1 MIGSGS
7 SFDKYIFGGEIYML
21 AKEIMKS
28 EVITLSPESTIIEI
42 ARLMVEN
49 DISGFPV
56 VDGENRLLGVVSEK
70 DIMYKEVKLDEPSV
84 WDLCFWS
91 ALGSREIYN
100 YKESFRKYRAKTA
113 AEIMTS
119 PAVAVDEND
128 DVSKAGNL
136 MISRHIKRVF
146 VTREEK
152 LVGVISRSA
161 FVKMLLDA
169 EIE

>member
-1 MIGSGS
+1 
-7 SFDKYIFGGEIYML
+7 ML

-28 EVITLSPESTIIEI
+28 EVITLSPKATITEI

-49 DISGFPV
+49 EISGLPV
-56 VDGENRLLGVVSEK
+56 VDGENRLLGVVSER
-70 DIMYKEVKLDEPSV
+70 DLMYKDVKLEEPSV
-84 WDLCFWS
+84 WDLCIWS
-91 ALGSREIYN
+91 ALGSQEIYD
-100 YKESFRKYRAKTA
+100 YKDSFRKYRAKTA

-136 MISRHIKRVF
+136 MFSRHIKRIF
-146 VTREEK
+146 VTRDEK

-169 EIE
+169 ENE

>member
-1 MIGSGS
+1 
-7 SFDKYIFGGEIYML
+7 ML

-84 WDLCFWS
+84 WDLCLLS
-91 ALGSREIYN
+91 ARGSREYIVI
-100 YKESFRKYRAKTA
+100 RKASVNIAQR
-113 AEIMTS
+113 
-119 PAVAVDEND
+119 
-128 DVSKAGNL
+128 
-136 MISRHIKRVF
+136 RR
-146 VTREEK
+146 R
-152 LVGVISRSA
+152 RS
-161 FVKMLLDA
+161 
-169 EIE
+169 